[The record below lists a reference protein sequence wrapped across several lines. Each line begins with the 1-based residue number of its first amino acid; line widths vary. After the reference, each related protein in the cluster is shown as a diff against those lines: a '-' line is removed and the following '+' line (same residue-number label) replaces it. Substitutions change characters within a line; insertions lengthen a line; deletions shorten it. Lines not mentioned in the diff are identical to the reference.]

1 MILISK
7 HNKDND
13 YNKKVVCMAW
23 HEYQIYLT
31 RISKHNKDNYY
42 NNKVVGMVGLF
53 LLLLLAGSAGAWIW
67 SCRWIGIS
75 FFSSTIFPLC
85 FLMKKKDPVH
95 FEIQVWIV
103 SGTGET
109 STLMSSWWRAGIF
122 RATTIFN
129 DCRQIW
135 SCCPQLR
142 QRVLSSWQH
151 GSPDSSQGDLD
162 TFAGLPSC
170 HLIIMKTSHEDHIII
185 WLSGKGYKSKIIDH
199 FVFTLPPLEDEGT
212 NKPKK

>member
-1 MILISK
+1 MT
-7 HNKDND
+7 
-13 YNKKVVCMAW
+13 W
-23 HEYQIYLT
+23 
-31 RISKHNKDNYY
+31 ISKHNKDNYY
-42 NNKVVGMVGLF
+42 DNKVVGMVGLF

-67 SCRWIGIS
+67 SCRWIGIL
-75 FFSSTIFPLC
+75 FFSSTIFSLC
-85 FLMKKKDPVH
+85 FLMNKKKLVH
-95 FEIQVWIV
+95 FERQVWIV

-122 RATTIFN
+122 RATIIN
-129 DCRQIW
+129 NKCRQIW

-185 WLSGKGYKSKIIDH
+185 WSSGKGYKSKIILSH
-199 FVFTLPPLEDEGT
+199 CFYPSSFERGR
-212 NKPKK
+212 N

>member
-1 MILISK
+1 MIITKRSFVWHDMNIK
-7 HNKDND
+7 
-13 YNKKVVCMAW
+13 YIW
-23 HEYQIYLT
+23 HEYQSTTKIIIITT
-31 RISKHNKDNYY
+31 R
-42 NNKVVGMVGLF
+42 
-53 LLLLLAGSAGAWIW
+53 LLVWLASSFFCCWLALQAPGFGLAGGLGF
-67 SCRWIGIS
+67 R
-75 FFSSTIFPLC
+75 FFHQQFFPYASLR
-85 FLMKKKDPVH
+85 KKDPVH

-122 RATTIFN
+122 IATTIFN
-129 DCRQIW
+129 KCRQIW

-151 GSPDSSQGDLD
+151 GAPDSSQGDLD

-185 WLSGKGYKSKIIDH
+185 WSSGKGYKSKIILSRC
-199 FVFTLPPLEDEGT
+199 FCPSSFERGR
-212 NKPKK
+212 N